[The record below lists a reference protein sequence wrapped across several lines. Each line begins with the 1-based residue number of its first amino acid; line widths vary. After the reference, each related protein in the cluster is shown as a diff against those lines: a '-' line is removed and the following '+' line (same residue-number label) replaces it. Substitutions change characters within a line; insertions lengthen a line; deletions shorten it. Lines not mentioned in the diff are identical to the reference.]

1 MKWIIGWICLL
12 AIMPVSA
19 WAHRV
24 VVFAWPEGDQIHVE
38 SKFSG
43 GKPAQQAA
51 VDVYDA
57 SDRKILSGQTDDQGR
72 FTFTPPAGTGLNI
85 VVNAGTGHQGQW
97 RLSLEDMG
105 QAPMPT
111 TSVEPA
117 PAAPQPRAPAE
128 QAPCPALDNDIE
140 ARLSTMLDR
149 KLDPIKRD
157 LAYLRRPEPSMR
169 DIFSGIGYILGLVG
183 LAAYLQYRQ
192 KLKQLGHDH

>member
-1 MKWIIGWICLL
+1 MKWIIGWVCLL
-12 AIMPVSA
+12 AGMPASA

-57 SDRKILSGQTDDQGR
+57 SDRKIVSGQTDDQGR

-85 VVNAGTGHQGQW
+85 VVNAGTGHRGQW
-97 RLSLEDMG
+97 RLNPEELG
-105 QAPMPT
+105 QAPVPT
-111 TSVEPA
+111 PSAPPA
-117 PAAPQPRAPAE
+117 VAQPRAPAG

-140 ARLSTMLDR
+140 VKLSALLDR

-169 DIFSGIGYILGLVG
+169 DIFGGIGYILGLVG
-183 LAAYLQYRQ
+183 LAAYLRYRQ
-192 KLKQLGHDH
+192 KLKRMDHDH